1 MTPAVQQLMK
11 AKLPFQLLEYQSGT
25 ENYDF
30 GRDSAE
36 KLGLAEQTV
45 FKTLVTCDANDH
57 HKMVV
62 AIIPVNKQL
71 DLKALAKA
79 AQIKKLRMADI
90 TMAERT
96 TGYVKGG
103 ISPFG
108 QKKTLVT
115 YLDSSAAQLPTIV
128 VSAGKRGLSLS
139 LSATIL
145 QRVLNAQL
153 NKIT

>member
-1 MTPAVQQLMK
+1 
-11 AKLPFQLLEYQSGT
+11 
-25 ENYDF
+25 
-30 GRDSAE
+30 
-36 KLGLAEQTV
+36 
-45 FKTLVTCDANDH
+45 
-57 HKMVV
+57 MVV